1 MAAAATTTKTSTT
14 DNQQDS
20 IVDKSKEETI
30 KTELP
35 ISQSYMTTKQNNE
48 SNKIHSNIVVCCFR
62 SSCSSLVEKAKS

>member
-14 DNQQDS
+14 DNQQDR

-48 SNKIHSNIVVCCFR
+48 SNKMIFLLGLLKV
-62 SSCSSLVEKAKS
+62 AKYLLDNTTQY

>member
-48 SNKIHSNIVVCCFR
+48 SNKMIFLLGLLKCYLLDNTTQY
-62 SSCSSLVEKAKS
+62 

>member
-14 DNQQDS
+14 DNQQDR

-30 KTELP
+30 KPELP

-48 SNKIHSNIVVCCFR
+48 SNKMIFLLGLLKV
-62 SSCSSLVEKAKS
+62 AKYLLDNTTQY

>member
-48 SNKIHSNIVVCCFR
+48 SNKMIFLLGLLKV
-62 SSCSSLVEKAKS
+62 AKYLLDNTTQY

>member
-1 MAAAATTTKTSTT
+1 MAAAATTSKTSTT
-14 DNQQDS
+14 DNQQDR

-48 SNKIHSNIVVCCFR
+48 SNKMIFLLGLLKV
-62 SSCSSLVEKAKS
+62 AKYLLDNTTQY